1 MNILVTGGSGYV
13 GSVLVPMLAKLE
25 GVSHYVST
33 LEHPSRYPPQAVF
46 DGRPAHH
53 IRVLETMAFGN
64 PIEGTENVEF
74 MQGDIRDAETVKR
87 ALDSMDAVI
96 HLAGIV
102 TDELVDLN
110 KDFAYS
116 VNVKATRDLVEAAYV
131 GSVKRFLYAS
141 SSSVYGHAAE
151 GDAPVR
157 ENVPCLPKTS
167 YAVQK
172 YQAEQIVLGYAQNGF
187 VTSAVRQATACGPA
201 PRMRLDTVVNVF
213 SKQAYFDGKI
223 TVHGGSQY
231 RSNVHVQ
238 DAAEFYCLLLEAPAE
253 DVNGQNW
260 NVTSGNLPVREI
272 AELVAGT
279 FRDFQAPELIPAPP
293 IIVQDVADARS
304 YRLDATK
311 ARRVLGWT
319 AKRTVADAARD
330 NFTWFRAGKI
340 ANPNDAIYRNTDRM
354 RETMLRG

>member
-1 MNILVTGGSGYV
+1 VKVLCTGSTGYI
-13 GSVLVPMLAKLE
+13 GTVLVPELVRRGHTVRSFDTQHFGNALE
-25 GVSHYVST
+25 G
-33 LEHPSRYPPQAVF
+33 
-46 DGRPAHH
+46 
-53 IRVLETMAFGN
+53 M
-64 PIEGTENVEF
+64 EGVESVKA
-74 MQGDIRDAETVKR
+74 DIRDAGAIKK
-87 ALDSMDAVI
+87 ALEGMDAVC
-96 HLAGIV
+96 HLAGVV

-116 VNVKATRDLVEAAYV
+116 VNVTATRNLVEAAYV
-131 GSVKRFLYAS
+131 SNVKRFLYAS

-172 YQAEQIVLGYAQNGF
+172 FQAEQIVLGYAQKGF

-238 DAAEFYCLLLEAPAE
+238 DAAEFYCLLLEAPEE